1 MESNES
7 TRTPPVDPVVV
18 EALLGPWK
26 GPYGGLPPFDVAKP
40 AAIERAFGIA
50 LERKR
55 AEVRAIAES
64 PAAPTFENTVEA
76 LEDTGRELRRVS
88 VVYQVFASTMGTPEM
103 REVEKNVAPLLP
115 GLEDEIAHDDA
126 LFARIESV
134 WQGREAAGLTK
145 EQARLTE
152 LLCDR
157 LKRRGAGL
165 PAEARARLAEINSR
179 IAALQARFSQ
189 NLVTEQ
195 DGQAVVIED
204 EGGLEGL
211 GEDQRVAAAQ
221 AAAERGRPGAWAIP
235 NKRPAVWPFLTK
247 SVRRD
252 LREKVWR
259 MWTMRGDNPGESDN
273 KPVVAEI
280 LRLRG
285 EKARLL
291 GFPTFAHF
299 ATADRMAR
307 TPEAAL
313 ELMTRAW
320 EAVIGPTRALVAD
333 LQAIADAEGADI
345 RIAPWDRL
353 FYSAKLREARYAF
366 DADEVRQHL
375 DLESVLAAIFWAAG
389 RVHGVAFR
397 PLPDAPVC
405 HPSIRVF
412 EVSRGGEPVGLVW
425 LDVLGRPGKMH
436 GSWQAEYRPAESF
449 RGRVLPISSV
459 NSGLPPPRDGEP
471 VLLPWEYA
479 NVLFHE
485 FGHALHMLLSEARYP
500 SLGSVNVAWD
510 FVELPSFLNERWL
523 LDRELLGRFARHHR
537 TGAPMSGAL
546 VQSLE
551 RALRFDRV
559 LTLNLDY
566 LGGAI
571 VDMRM
576 HLLADGRDVDAVRL
590 EEETLA
596 QLGMPEAWDLI
607 MRVPHC
613 WHAISDGYAAGLYSY
628 LWSDVLASEVLE
640 AFLSSPGGLWDAET
654 AERWRR
660 TILSVGTSVPAEE
673 ALRAFLGREPDPGAL
688 FRRFGLEAAS

>member
-1 MESNES
+1 MTQPRSAE
-7 TRTPPVDPVVV
+7 V

-26 GPYGGLPPFDVAKP
+26 GPYGGLPPFDVATP

-55 AEVRAIAES
+55 AEVRAITDD
-64 PAAPTFENTVEA
+64 PAPPTFENTIEA
-76 LEDTGRELRRVS
+76 LEDSGRELRRVS
-88 VVYQVFASTMGTPEM
+88 VVYQVFASTMGTPQM
-103 REVEKNVAPLLP
+103 REAERNVAPLLP
-115 GLEDEIAHDDA
+115 VLEDEVAHDDA

-134 WQGREAAGLTK
+134 WQGREAEGLTK

-152 LLCDR
+152 LLRDR

-165 PAEARARLAEINSR
+165 PPEAKRRLGEINAR
-179 IAALQARFSQ
+179 VAALQARFSQ
-189 NLVTEQ
+189 NLVTDQ
-195 DGQAVVIED
+195 DSQTVFIED
-204 EGGLEGL
+204 EDGLDGL
-211 GEDQRVAAAQ
+211 GEEQRLAAAQ
-221 AAAERGRPGAWAIP
+221 AATERGRPGIWAIP

-247 SVRRD
+247 SRRRD

-273 KPVVAEI
+273 KPLIAEI

-285 EKARLL
+285 EKAGLL
-291 GFPTFAHF
+291 GFPSFAHF

-313 ELMTRAW
+313 ELMRKTW

-333 LQAIADAEGADI
+333 LQAIADSEGAGI
-345 RIAPWDRL
+345 QIAPWDRL
-353 FYSAKLREARYAF
+353 FYSAKLRKSRF
-366 DADEVRQHL
+366 DLDADAVRQHL
-375 DLESVLAAIFWAAG
+375 ELESVLAAIFWAAG
-389 RVHGVAFR
+389 RVHGLAFR
-397 PLPDAPVC
+397 QLHDAPVC

-412 EVSRGGEPVGLVW
+412 ELSRAGEPIGLLW

-436 GSWQAEYRPAESF
+436 GSWQAEYRTAESF

-459 NSGLPPPRDGEP
+459 NSGLPAPRAGEP

-485 FGHALHMLLSEARYP
+485 FGHALHTLLSEARYP
-500 SLGSVNVAWD
+500 SLGSVAVPWD

-523 LDRELLGRFARHHR
+523 LDHELLARFARLR
-537 TGAPMSGAL
+537 GIGEPISEAL
-546 VQSLE
+546 VDSIE

-559 LTLNLDY
+559 LTLNLDF

-596 QLGMPEAWDLI
+596 DLGMPEAWDLI

-613 WHAISDGYAAGLYSY
+613 WHSISDSYPAGLYSY
-628 LWSDVLASEVLE
+628 LWSDVMTADVAE
-640 AFLSSPGGLWDAET
+640 AFLSSPGGLYDAET

-673 ALRAFLGREPDPGAL
+673 AFRNFMGSDPDPGAL
-688 FRRFGLEAAS
+688 LRRFGLEAVR

>member
-1 MESNES
+1 MTQPS
-7 TRTPPVDPVVV
+7 TAEV
-18 EALLGPWK
+18 EALLAPWP
-26 GPYGGLPPFDVAKP
+26 GPYGGLPPFDVATP
-40 AAIERAFGIA
+40 ASIERAFGIA

-55 AEVRAIAES
+55 AELRAIADN
-64 PAAPTFENTVEA
+64 PAPPTFENTIEA
-76 LEDTGRELRRVS
+76 LEDSGRELRRVS
-88 VVYQVFASTMGTPEM
+88 VVYQVFVSTMGTPQT
-103 REVEKNVAPLLP
+103 REAEKNVAPLLSV
-115 GLEDEIAHDDA
+115 LEDEIAHDDA
-126 LFARIESV
+126 LFARIEAV
-134 WQGREAAGLTK
+134 WQGRDAAGLTK

-152 LLCDR
+152 LVRDR

-165 PAEARARLAEINSR
+165 GPEAKKRLGEINTR
-179 IAALQARFSQ
+179 VAALQARFNQ

-195 DGQAVVIED
+195 DGQAVFIED
-204 EGGLEGL
+204 ESGLDGL
-211 GEDQRVAAAQ
+211 GEEQRLAAAQ
-221 AAAERGRPGAWAIP
+221 AATERGRPGAWAIP

-247 SVRRD
+247 STRRD

-273 KPVVAEI
+273 KPVIAEI
-280 LRLRG
+280 LKLRG

-291 GFPTFAHF
+291 GFPSFAHF

-313 ELMTRAW
+313 DLMTRTW
-320 EAVIGPTRALVAD
+320 QSVIGPTRALVAD
-333 LQAIADAEGADI
+333 LQAIADSEGAGI
-345 RIAPWDRL
+345 RLAPWDRL
-353 FYSAKLREARYAF
+353 FYSAKLRKSRFDLDAEA
-366 DADEVRQHL
+366 VRQHL
-375 DLESVLAAIFWAAG
+375 ELESVLAAIFWAAG
-389 RVHGVAFR
+389 RVHGLSFR
-397 PLPDAPVC
+397 QLPEAPVC

-412 EVSRGGEPVGLVW
+412 ELSRAGEPIGLLW

-459 NSGLPPPRDGEP
+459 NSGLPAPREGEP

-500 SLGSVNVAWD
+500 SLGSVAVPWD

-523 LDRELLGRFARHHR
+523 LDHELLGRFARLR
-537 TGAPMSGAL
+537 GTGEPIPEEL
-546 VQSLE
+546 VTSIE

-559 LTLNLDY
+559 LTLNLDF

-590 EEETLA
+590 EEEVL
-596 QLGMPEAWDLI
+596 QELGMPEAWDLI

-613 WHAISDGYAAGLYSY
+613 WHSISDGYAAGLYSY
-628 LWSDVLASEVLE
+628 LWSDVMTADVAE
-640 AFLSSPGGLWDAET
+640 AFLSSPGGLYDADT

-673 ALRAFLGREPDPGAL
+673 AFRDFMGRDPDPSVL
-688 FRRFGLEAAS
+688 LRRFGLEAR